1 MFLVVS
7 VGFYLVAG
15 DGRFADGVAEESLV
29 FLLRAWVWPAPER
42 LAAFIL
48 LGAMSGAI
56 GYTLSAAYRM
66 GNAATVSSYEYTAL
80 PMAIIAG
87 WLVFGEVPDLWV
99 LAGTALIAGAG
110 IYIFMRERSAVAARS
125 PPRRPV
131 RRL

>member
-1 MFLVVS
+1 M
-7 VGFYLVAG
+7 AG
-15 DGRFADGVAEESLV
+15 DGRFAEGWTEESLV

-110 IYIFMRERSAVAARS
+110 IYIFMRERRRRS
-125 PPRRPV
+125 PVAPRRPV